1 MEIVTPAQIRQI
13 LGVTDALGIHREAV
27 VVPLGTEGD
36 GCARL
41 KSPTSLELIAPADA
55 AFEPWLA
62 RLPAL
67 IAQLD
72 LSQLLRA

>member
-36 GCARL
+36 GYARL
-41 KSPTSLELIAPADA
+41 KSPTKLELIAPADS

-62 RLPAL
+62 RLPTL
-67 IAQLD
+67 IARLD